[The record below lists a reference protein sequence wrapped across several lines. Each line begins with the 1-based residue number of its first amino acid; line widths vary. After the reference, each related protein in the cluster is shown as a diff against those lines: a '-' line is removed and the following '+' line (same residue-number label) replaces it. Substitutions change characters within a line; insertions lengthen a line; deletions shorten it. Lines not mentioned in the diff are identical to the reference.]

1 MKSQQQNV
9 KMNDFILDFSSKLN
23 DQKKETKSIEKD
35 LKGIEKIME
44 RVSEGSNRK
53 TVRLNQDENFKE
65 FLDQREFKKK
75 LLNNFIEKIVDPQSI
90 LSHYRK
96 KLPPEFQTLK

>member
-44 RVSEGSNRK
+44 RDSEGSNRK
-53 TVRLNQDENFKE
+53 GVFGSKRIQ
-65 FLDQREFKKK
+65 
-75 LLNNFIEKIVDPQSI
+75 EKTAQQF
-90 LSHYRK
+90 H
-96 KLPPEFQTLK
+96 